1 MTGKQHFLI
10 VGLLSVVFA
19 CTAEKPV
26 EHKKPA
32 PAVIIKTKY
41 PVLAA
46 ADREKL
52 GFPAELISRLEL
64 AAGSEAEPFF
74 VTVVVHAENMKGE
87 RGFEKERLAG
97 FSLHTKHSDELIST
111 YRAAFRA
118 KGYLLFRSQRSHGKL
133 NDIITVVKGSTT
145 YDLVKIQRTEAPNY
159 KLDEKAI
166 ISWLKERQ
174 KDASFVIT
182 GAGPDWLE
190 TRFTKPPKNFQSF
203 ARKIVAFAPD
213 VLEHGP
219 QTVEKLSER
228 IKRADGFFL
237 VWD

>member
-1 MTGKQHFLI
+1 MTGRRYFLI
-10 VGLLSVVFA
+10 VVLLSGLFA
-19 CTAEKPV
+19 CKAEAPM

-32 PAVIIKTKY
+32 PAVIIKPKY
-41 PVLAA
+41 PVLT
-46 ADREKL
+46 REERENL
-52 GFPAELISRLEL
+52 GIPAGLTSQLEL

-97 FSLHTKHSDELIST
+97 FSLHTKHGDELITS
-111 YRAAFRA
+111 YRAPFRA
-118 KGYLLFRSQRSHGKL
+118 KGYLLFRSQKSHGKL

-145 YDLVKIQRTEAPNY
+145 YDIVKIQRTEAPNY

-166 ISWLKERQ
+166 IAWLKERQ
-174 KDASFVIT
+174 KEASFVIT

-190 TRFTKPPKNFQSF
+190 AQFTKPPRNVRSF
-203 ARKIVAFAPD
+203 AKKIVAFSPD

-219 QTVEKLSER
+219 VTIEKLVER
-228 IKRADGFFL
+228 MNRTNGFFL